1 MYRTNF
7 KAIFLVFVFQ
17 IIAGVLWYASTP
29 SSFLGRSLLEGTTQQ
44 QPSAQLILMFVFSA
58 LVYLLF
64 IAWLLGRI
72 QIPSMFGRLCLI
84 VGVWLFVALPN
95 LFFVSL
101 HLELE
106 ATEQVYLASYG
117 LVNTLL
123 TVLILPFSRSSRSIF
138 KD

>member
-7 KAIFLVFVFQ
+7 KAIILVFVFQ

-29 SSFLGRSLLEGTTQQ
+29 SSFLGRSLLEGANQKQ
-44 QPSAQLILMFVFSA
+44 ASAQLVFMFALSA
-58 LVYLLF
+58 FVYLLF
-64 IAWLLGRI
+64 IAWLLERV
-72 QIPSMFGRLCLI
+72 QIPSLFGRLCLI
-84 VGVWLFVALPN
+84 VGVWLFIVLPN
-95 LFFVSL
+95 LFFVSV

-106 ATEQVYLASYG
+106 AAEQVYLASYG